1 MTDEKI
7 EENEREIPEILCP
20 LEREFPEE
28 TGGLT
33 TCYATALALQ
43 KAREDGVR
51 TAWDRAQVMKPCPIG
66 SAGNCCNT
74 CIMGPCRVA
83 PGKEGRTAGICGA
96 SVETIAARNFAKM
109 VAQGSASHSDHGRH
123 VAEVFIRVARGEA
136 PSYEIR
142 DWPKLY
148 AVAADLGVETD
159 GREVNAIAEEVGQ
172 IVLAQFGQQEGELAF
187 FRRAPQT
194 RQKIW
199 RKTGIASRGIDREI
213 VETLSRVNMG
223 MDQDYRSIMRQ
234 VSRCALSDGWGGSMI
249 ATELQDILLGTPIP
263 TRGKANFGVLK
274 EDYVNLVVHGHEPL
288 LSDPLVTYTS
298 TQEVKDLC
306 AKVGA
311 KGVNVV
317 GVCCTANEVLMRH
330 GVPLAGSFAQQE
342 LLLTTGV
349 IDAMVVDIQ
358 CIMQSLP
365 EIAEKYHTEI
375 ITTSGQAHIPGS
387 TYIEFT
393 EENAQDAIKE
403 IVQRAVLNFKKRK
416 SPAFIPDDSMDLI
429 AGFSFET
436 LKYIQGGSFRASF
449 RPLNDNIINGRIR
462 GVAAVVGCDSPQIRE
477 GARESEA
484 HVALVRELIKNDV
497 LVVVTGCSAITDAKQ
512 GLLLPEAMAWAGPG
526 LREVCEALG
535 IPPVLHAG
543 SCVDNSRILIAL
555 TEMVKEGGLGE
566 DISDLPAAGAAPD
579 WINAKALAIG
589 QYFVA
594 SGCLVVVRPE
604 LPIRGSE
611 VFSKYLLEE
620 YEDIYGGRWA
630 MATTP
635 KEMAEIMIAHID
647 SKRKALGIDKKRER
661 ILYDMAMRREL
672 RV

>member
-1 MTDEKI
+1 
-7 EENEREIPEILCP
+7 
-20 LEREFPEE
+20 
-28 TGGLT
+28 
-33 TCYATALALQ
+33 
-43 KAREDGVR
+43 
-51 TAWDRAQVMKPCPIG
+51 
-66 SAGNCCNT
+66 
-74 CIMGPCRVA
+74 
-83 PGKEGRTAGICGA
+83 
-96 SVETIAARNFAKM
+96 
-109 VAQGSASHSDHGRH
+109 
-123 VAEVFIRVARGEA
+123 
-136 PSYEIR
+136 
-142 DWPKLY
+142 
-148 AVAADLGVETD
+148 VAADLGVETD

-187 FRRAPQT
+187 LRRAPQT

-199 RKTGIASRGIDREI
+199 RKTSVASRGIDREI

-288 LSDPLVTYTS
+288 LSDPLVAYTS

-306 AKVGA
+306 EKVGA

-403 IVQRAVLNFKKRK
+403 IVQRAVLNFKNRK

-449 RPLNDNIINGRIR
+449 RPLNDNIIKGRIR

-477 GARESEA
+477 GAREGEA

-497 LVVVTGCSAITDAKQ
+497 LVVQTGCSAIPAAKQ

-589 QYFVA
+589 EYFVA

-620 YEDIYGGRWA
+620 YDDIYGGRWA

-647 SKRKALGIDKKRER
+647 SKRKTLGIDKKRER

>member
-1 MTDEKI
+1 MTEERVGEK
-7 EENEREIPEILCP
+7 EREIPEILCP
-20 LEREFPEE
+20 LERDFPEE

-43 KAREDGVR
+43 KAKADGVR

-274 EDYVNLVVHGHEPL
+274 EDYVNLVV
-288 LSDPLVTYTS
+288 
-298 TQEVKDLC
+298 Q
-306 AKVGA
+306 
-311 KGVNVV
+311 
-317 GVCCTANEVLMRH
+317 
-330 GVPLAGSFAQQE
+330 
-342 LLLTTGV
+342 
-349 IDAMVVDIQ
+349 
-358 CIMQSLP
+358 
-365 EIAEKYHTEI
+365 
-375 ITTSGQAHIPGS
+375 
-387 TYIEFT
+387 
-393 EENAQDAIKE
+393 
-403 IVQRAVLNFKKRK
+403 
-416 SPAFIPDDSMDLI
+416 
-429 AGFSFET
+429 
-436 LKYIQGGSFRASF
+436 
-449 RPLNDNIINGRIR
+449 
-462 GVAAVVGCDSPQIRE
+462 
-477 GARESEA
+477 
-484 HVALVRELIKNDV
+484 
-497 LVVVTGCSAITDAKQ
+497 TGCSAIADAKQ

-535 IPPVLHAG
+535 IPPVLHTG

-589 QYFVA
+589 EYFVA